1 MTTRAKSLARDL
13 REIERLR
20 RLLEVERQR
29 AEKAWTGYREALYEL
44 VELKMKHEAIY
55 QILNERIEE

>member
-1 MTTRAKSLARDL
+1 MTTRTKSLASDL

-44 VELKMKHEAIY
+44 VELQMKNEAIY

>member
-1 MTTRAKSLARDL
+1 MSTRTKSLASDL

>member
-1 MTTRAKSLARDL
+1 MTTSTKSLARDL

-55 QILNERIEE
+55 QILHERIEE

>member
-1 MTTRAKSLARDL
+1 MTTRAKSLASDL

>member
-1 MTTRAKSLARDL
+1 VTTRTKSLASDL

-44 VELKMKHEAIY
+44 VELQMKNEAIY
-55 QILNERIEE
+55 QILNEMIEE

>member
-44 VELKMKHEAIY
+44 VELQMKHEAIY